1 MTYTHK
7 PIGGVESV
15 ALYPTNAVESV
26 LFSSRGCEVSFVAD
40 PIDVELLENSS
51 YYEEKLTCKNGTAK
65 ITHRV
70 VITAERE
77 WADRWLSNK
86 FLERASMEGL
96 VAKVKLCDGR
106 NLLVGY
112 SAHFGDEQP
121 LRLESLLYNSGRTP
135 HDRPTVTLT
144 LLSHDT
150 AFSQTIL

>member
-26 LFSSRGCEVSFVAD
+26 LFSSRGCEVSFLSD
-40 PIDVELLENSS
+40 SIDVELLDNSS
-51 YYEEKLTCKNGTAK
+51 YYEEKLESKSGTAK
-65 ITHRV
+65 ITHKV